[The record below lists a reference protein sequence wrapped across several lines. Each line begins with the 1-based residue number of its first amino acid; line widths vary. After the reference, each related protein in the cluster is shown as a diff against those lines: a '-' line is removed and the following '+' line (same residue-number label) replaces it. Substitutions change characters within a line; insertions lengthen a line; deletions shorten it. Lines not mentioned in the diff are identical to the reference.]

1 MFRLNPRS
9 LTCFSS
15 RVASTMA
22 ACLTQ
27 LPELASSPFHCR
39 HSSAFV
45 AYNPRSQN
53 SGCSLP
59 SRACMDR
66 RRKKRPAAFFLSFF
80 LCRLFPRFAASSV
93 CLLAARRGKKNAM
106 VRSQTEE
113 QARRLREAR
122 KRGLFS
128 GAQVSDRVAAARC
141 SVAKR
146 TPRQGGPAAYQN
158 RAGSSRASAA
168 GGRL

>member
-15 RVASTMA
+15 RVASTME

-59 SRACMDR
+59 SRARMDR

-80 LCRLFPRFAASSV
+80 AVSSPDSPPALCA
-93 CLLAARRGKKNAM
+93 CLQREGGEKDAM